1 MKALIF
7 DCDGVIVD
15 TERDGHR
22 VAFNAAFASLGL
34 GVTWDV
40 GLYGELLAV
49 AGGKERMRHYFE
61 ARGWPESVGDHAA
74 LVQRLHERK
83 TELFMQIIEAGR
95 LPLRTGVARIVDEA
109 IVAGVL
115 LAVCSTSNEKAVTL
129 ILDRM
134 LGASRVRAFAAV
146 LAGDVVSR
154 KKPDPEIYLL
164 ACSTLGVQAAEC
176 VVIEDSRNGLLA
188 AKGAGMK
195 CLVTKS
201 GYTAS
206 EEFGEAD
213 AVVDELGE
221 PTGSCVTLADLR
233 KL

>member
-1 MKALIF
+1 VKALIF

-34 GVTWDV
+34 GVRWDV
-40 GLYGELLAV
+40 DLYGELLAV
-49 AGGKERMRHYFE
+49 TGGKERMRHYFE
-61 ARGWPESVGDHAA
+61 TRGWPEPAGDHAA

-83 TELFMQIIEAGR
+83 TELFMRVIEEGR

-109 IVAGVL
+109 IAAGVL

-164 ACSTLGVQAAEC
+164 ACRTLGAQAAEC

-188 AKGAGMK
+188 AKGAGMR

-206 EEFGEAD
+206 EKFGEAD
-213 AVVDELGE
+213 AVVDELGD
-221 PTGSCVTLADLR
+221 PPGRCTTLADLR